1 MRLPTYEEFTRVEK
15 QLDVLEH
22 PLDQA
27 LFVVGPPGSGKT
39 VLAIKRAQMVDDFH
53 HQKEAIG
60 SVPVVTYNRM
70 LRRLQT
76 LLGKNIAA
84 STYHS
89 FIYGDYKRRTGSK
102 ELPHEQGDPYKY
114 LWTDMCNALDK
125 IGAGPNK
132 KHLVVDEGQDLPVGF
147 YRYVSQYVAET
158 MTVFADEDQAI
169 SGERTIREQIK
180 TATGLDDPI
189 ILQNNHRNSR
199 EVARLAEH
207 FHGGGILPAAQC
219 VRHWTWILPRLIQ
232 SPDMKTTA
240 ELVSRQYETF
250 GGSIGIIVYKNDT
263 GRNIFHRLRELLPGK
278 RVNIY
283 ENERKNENEIN
294 VLKDG
299 ITVLNKES
307 VKGQEFD
314 AVFILELEYF
324 IPCETD
330 VKSRA
335 MYMTCTRARDFLF
348 LVYGPN
354 GLSKEAEQS
363 LPGPDILERS

>member
-1 MRLPTYEEFTRVEK
+1 MRLPTYEELARMPE

-39 VLAIKRAQMVDDFH
+39 VLAIQRAQTV
-53 HQKEAIG
+53 KEAMG

-70 LRRLQT
+70 LRRLLA
-76 LLGKNIAA
+76 LLGKDIAA

-89 FIYGDYKRRTGSK
+89 FISGDYRRRTGPK
-102 ELPHEQGDPYKY
+102 KLPHEQDDSYKY

-158 MTVFADEDQAI
+158 MTVFADEDQRL
-169 SGERTIREQIK
+169 SGERTTLKQIK
-180 TATGLDDPI
+180 TAAGLDDPI
-189 ILQNNHRNSR
+189 MLKKNHRNSP

-207 FHGGGILPAAQC
+207 FHGGELSAAQW
-219 VRHWTWILPRLIQ
+219 VRPSTGVLPRLIQ

-240 ELVSRQYETF
+240 KRVYRQYKTYR
-250 GGSIGIIVYKNDT
+250 GSIGIIVYKNDT
-263 GRNIFHRLRELLPGK
+263 GRNIFYRLRELLPGE
-278 RVNIY
+278 RIDIY
-283 ENERKNENEIN
+283 ENERKNEDEIN

-299 ITVLNKES
+299 VTVLNKES

-330 VKSRA
+330 ARYRA
-335 MYMTCTRARDFLF
+335 MYMMCARARNFLF